1 MKQWCKKHAG
11 QMLGV
16 LMVLVLAGVGL
27 TYWQQI
33 WAILTQES
41 ARDAFIEFVRGQGA
55 AGVFLFLGIQLLQV
69 VVAFLPGEMVELAAG
84 LLYGTWGGLA
94 LCLCGILLASCM
106 IYALIRLFHV
116 SKIDEKALA
125 KYRFL
130 QDKAHI
136 RFMVFLVFFIPGTP
150 KDLLTYLGPFLPLP
164 AWQFLLISTLARI
177 PSVLT
182 STFAASQFAN
192 GAWKIS
198 AAVFGITGGV
208 ALLCLL
214 FEERILAR
222 LHRRIAEK

>member
-16 LMVLVLAGVGL
+16 LAVLILAGAGL
-27 TYWQQI
+27 TYRHEI
-33 WAILTQES
+33 WAILTQAS
-41 ARDAFIEFVRGQGA
+41 ARDAFIEFVRGQGV
-55 AGVFLFLGIQLLQV
+55 AGIFFFLGIQLLQV

-94 LCLCGILLASCM
+94 LCLFGILLASCM
-106 IYALIRLFHV
+106 IYAFICLFHV
-116 SKIDEKALA
+116 KKLDEKAIS

-130 QDKAHI
+130 RDEAHI

-150 KDLLTYLGPFLPLP
+150 KDILTYLGPFLPLP
-164 AWQFLLISTLARI
+164 AWQFLVISTLARI

-182 STFAASQFAN
+182 STFAANQFAS
-192 GAWKIS
+192 GAWKVS
-198 AAVFGITGGV
+198 VAVFAVTGTV

-214 FEERILAR
+214 LEERILAR
-222 LHRRIAEK
+222 FRRTTEK

>member
-11 QMLGV
+11 QVLGV
-16 LMVLVLAGVGL
+16 LAVLILAGVGL
-27 TYWQQI
+27 TYRKEI

-41 ARDAFIEFVRGQGA
+41 ARDAFIEFVRGRGV

-106 IYALIRLFHV
+106 IYAFIRLFHV
-116 SKIDEKALA
+116 NKIDEKTLS
-125 KYRFL
+125 KYHFL
-130 QDKAHI
+130 HDKAHI

-150 KDLLTYLGPFLPLP
+150 KDILTYLGPFLPLP

-182 STFAASQFAN
+182 STFAANQFAN
-192 GAWKIS
+192 GAWKVS
-198 AAVFGITGGV
+198 AAVFAITGIV
-208 ALLCLL
+208 AFLCLL

-222 LHRRIAEK
+222 FRRCTTEK